1 MADDGQITIGADT
14 SGVRLA
20 LGLLE
25 EELDGLDRSAK
36 KNADSLDKYGER
48 LKGAVGKKSGLMGNL
63 KGISSILSGVQSRTS
78 GMASAVKML
87 GKEGASVGQ
96 RVQGGINLA
105 SQAVQAFAGPGGM
118 IVGAITLIAGLAIGI
133 SELFKETQEE
143 AEKTEEEIES
153 LAKAAEAANKTIM
166 QLEAEEK
173 YKEARQAI
181 IEAED
186 ALNKQKGTQN
196 DVNAAIQ
203 KYREARDQA
212 ARADR
217 LAARS
222 FLNQQRITEERRSK
236 FVKRSTKQRQKQ
248 EKEEKETAKKRE
260 NREKKLRSLI
270 AKRIAEDEKAAG
282 LRLLTL
288 SGERALRVVVKNR
301 QKELAEEREANF
313 HATEEL
319 RRKENEELAIIQ
331 KAKDE
336 EASIREKARKEEEEK
351 EKAFHAEMLA
361 DVERIEDEEREIR
374 LEAAK
379 KREEEMQNLIKQSRD
394 FTEIARTGFS
404 TVTGELFNMAKAGEF
419 SAQKLLNATLSAIGQ
434 QMVAQGTQLAFEG
447 AAKALA
453 GDPRG
458 AGIAAIG
465 VAEIAAGVGLGAAAG
480 AGEAAQAA
488 ASAAPGAATAAP
500 VDTRQTRAAAGPV
513 GESGGP
519 VVITFEGDVYDK
531 RGVANVLNQG
541 LGMARHRRLRGA

>member
-1 MADDGQITIGADT
+1 MADGQITIGADT
-14 SGVRLA
+14 SGVRTA

-25 EELDGLDRSAK
+25 EELDSLDRSAK
-36 KNADSLDKYGER
+36 KNSESLEKYGDR
-48 LKGAVGKKSGLMGNL
+48 LKGAVGKKSKLLGNL
-63 KGISSILSGVQSRTS
+63 KNVSTILSGVQSRTM
-78 GMASAVKML
+78 GMSSAVKML

-133 SELFKETQEE
+133 SELFQSTAEE

-153 LAKAAEAANKTIM
+153 LGKAAEAANKSIL
-166 QLEAEEK
+166 QLETAEK
-173 YKEARQAI
+173 FREARQAI

-186 ALNKQKGTQN
+186 ALQNQKGTTAQ
-196 DVNAAIQ
+196 VNAAIE
-203 KYREARDQA
+203 KYREAREA
-212 ARADR
+212 AERADR
-217 LAARS
+217 KAANS
-222 FLNQQRITEERRSK
+222 FLAKEAEKQKQREK
-236 FVKRSTKQRQKQ
+236 FVKRSTKLRRKE
-248 EKEEKETAKKRE
+248 EKEEKKRASNRQKRE
-260 NREKKLRSLI
+260 RKLRSLI
-270 AKRIAEDEKAAG
+270 AKRIAEDERAAG

-288 SGERALRVVVKNR
+288 SGERALRVIVKNR
-301 QKELAEEREANF
+301 QKELFEEKEANF

-319 RRKENEELAIIQ
+319 RRKEEEELSIIQ
-331 KAKDE
+331 KA
-336 EASIREKARKEEEEK
+336 IKEEQKIKEQARIEEQEK

-361 DVERIEDEEREIR
+361 DVERIEEEELQIR
-374 LEAAK
+374 LDAAK
-379 KREEEMQNLIKQSRD
+379 AQEEEMQELIKQSRD
-394 FTEIARTGFS
+394 FTAIARTGFS
-404 TVTGELFNMAKAGEF
+404 TVTSELFNMAKAGEF

-458 AGIAAIG
+458 TAIAAIG

-480 AGEAAQAA
+480 SGEAAQAA
-488 ASAAPGAATAAP
+488 ASSAPGAETAAP